1 MLDVRIRTDEGV
13 SVPAYA
19 TDGSS
24 GVDIEAG
31 ESVRIFSESWQKIR
45 TGLYFEIPEG
55 FEMQVR
61 SRSGLASRGI
71 TIMNQPGTLDRDYR
85 GELVL
90 IVHNHTKESY
100 KISKGDRVAQGVFV
114 AVEKVRFTLVEA
126 LNDTPRGAGGL
137 GSTGGGSSCP

>member
-1 MLDVRIRTDEGV
+1 VLAIRIRTDEGV
-13 SVPAYA
+13 NVPAYA

-31 ESVRIFSESWQKIR
+31 ESVRIFSETWQKVR

-71 TIMNQPGTLDRDYR
+71 IIMNQPGTLDSDYR
-85 GELVL
+85 GELIL
-90 IVHNHTKESY
+90 IVHNLQKESY
-100 KISKGDRVAQGVFV
+100 KIDKGDRIAQGVFV
-114 AVEKVRFTLVEA
+114 AVERAQFTLVDA
-126 LNDTPRGAGGL
+126 LNDTSRGEGGL
-137 GSTGGGSSCP
+137 GSTGVGSSCP

>member
-1 MLDVRIRTDEGV
+1 MLAIRIRTDEGV
-13 SVPAYA
+13 NVPAYA

-31 ESVRIFSESWQKIR
+31 ESVRIFSETWQKVR

-71 TIMNQPGTLDRDYR
+71 IIMNQPGTLDSDYR
-85 GELVL
+85 GELIL
-90 IVHNHTKESY
+90 IVHNLQKESY
-100 KISKGDRVAQGVFV
+100 KIDKGDRIAQGVFV
-114 AVEKVRFTLVEA
+114 AVERAQFTLVDA
-126 LNDTPRGAGGL
+126 LNDTSRGEGGL
-137 GSTGGGSSCP
+137 GSTGVGSSCP